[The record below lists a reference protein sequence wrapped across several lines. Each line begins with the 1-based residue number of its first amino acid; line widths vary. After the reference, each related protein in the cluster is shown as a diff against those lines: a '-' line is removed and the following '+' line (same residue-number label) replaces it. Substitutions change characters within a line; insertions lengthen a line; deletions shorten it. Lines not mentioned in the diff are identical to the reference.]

1 MQTPFFPAFRSR
13 LAPMRRR
20 VEQLRKQSL
29 CHLESVFLPFLP
41 PGLLSQADEGE
52 NSRERIYS
60 VWCTFFAFLYQVLNP
75 KTSCRE
81 VVMQVRAMAALAGSG
96 CVEQGTGG
104 FCQAR
109 QRLPLETL
117 QRARAAAA
125 SHAQRSAPCW
135 HGLHPRVIDGT
146 TINLPDTAENQAKYP
161 QSTSQKP
168 GCGFPIMKLVAVFS
182 LTTGVLLDYAKGNL
196 HQAEMRLLKSLLS
209 MFKPGDLVIGDK
221 GFCCYALMALLFKR
235 NVPTLMRLPKSRGP
249 DMRSGKRLGKEDRL
263 VVWRRPTAKPCWMP
277 WYLWRQTPKELTVRV
292 LRSTISCPGFRTTT
306 LALATTLL
314 DPQTYPAVEI
324 AQLYRQRWKIE
335 LWFRNIKSSMGMEE
349 LRTKTPKMVH
359 KELEM
364 YFIAYNFIRCMVWQ
378 AAAANHV
385 KADRISFKSTV
396 DSLRQFSIALGKARS
411 KRKRK
416 ELIIDLFEVIALN
429 EVPDRPGRREPRA
442 VKRRPKPFDRLT
454 KPRHV
459 FKETPHRSRYRKKQ
473 KPNHNQNYAKNRALI

>member
-1 MQTPFFPAFRSR
+1 MQTPLFPAFRAR
-13 LAPMRRR
+13 LAPMGRR

-29 CHLESVFLPFLP
+29 CHLESAFLPFLP
-41 PGLLSQADEGE
+41 PGLLSQADEGV
-52 NSRERIYS
+52 NSRDRIYS

-81 VVMQVRAMAALAGSG
+81 VVVQIRAMAALTGFG
-96 CVEQGTGG
+96 CVKAATGA

-109 QRLPLETL
+109 RRLPLETL

-125 SHAQRSAPCW
+125 SHAQKSAPSW
-135 HGLHPRVIDGT
+135 HGLDPKVIDGT
-146 TINLPDTAENQAKYP
+146 TIRLADTAENQAEYP

-196 HQAEMRLLKSLLS
+196 HKAEMRLLKSLLS
-209 MFKPGDLVIGDK
+209 IFKPGDLVIGDR
-221 GFCCYALMALLFKR
+221 GFCSYALMALLFKR

-249 DMRSGKRLGKEDRL
+249 DLRCGKRLGKGDRL
-263 VVWRRPTAKPCWMP
+263 ILWRRPTPKPCWMP
-277 WYLWRQTPKELTVRV
+277 GYLWRQIPVELTVRV
-292 LRSTISCPGFRTTT
+292 MRCTISCPGFRTTS

-314 DPQTYPAVEI
+314 DPEIYPAGEI

-349 LRTKTPKMVH
+349 LRTKTPEMVH

-364 YFIAYNFIRCMVWQ
+364 YFIAYNFIRCMMWQ
-378 AAAANHV
+378 AAGANHV
-385 KADRISFKSTV
+385 NADRISFKGTV
-396 DSLRQFSIALGKARS
+396 DSLRQFSIAMGTARS
-411 KRKRK
+411 KKKRK
-416 ELIIDLFEVIALN
+416 ELIIDLLQVIALN

-454 KPRHV
+454 KPRHL
-459 FKETPHRSRYRKKQ
+459 FKETPHRSRYRKNH
-473 KPNHNQNYAKNRALI
+473 KPNHN

>member
-13 LAPMRRR
+13 LGPMKCRI
-20 VEQLRKQSL
+20 EQLHKKSL

-41 PGLLSQADEGE
+41 PGLLAQADEGE

-75 KTSCRE
+75 KTPCRE
-81 VVMQVRAMAALAGSG
+81 VVMQVRAMAALRGAG
-96 CVEQGTGG
+96 CVKEGTGG
-104 FCQAR
+104 FCTAR
-109 QRLPLETL
+109 GRLPLETL

-125 SHAQRSAPCW
+125 SQAQRSAPCW
-135 HGLHPRVIDGT
+135 HGLHPKVIDGT
-146 TINLPDTAENQAKYP
+146 TVRLPDTPKNQAEYP

-196 HQAEMRLLKSLLS
+196 RQAEMRLLKSLLS
-209 MFKPGDLVIGDK
+209 IFKPGDLVIGDR
-221 GFCCYALMALLFKR
+221 GFCSYALMALLLKR
-235 NVPTLMRLPKSRGP
+235 NVPTLMRLPKSRGL
-249 DMRSGKRLGKEDRL
+249 DMRYGKPLGKEDRL
-263 VVWRRPTAKPCWMP
+263 VLWRRPTAKPCWMP

-292 LRSTISCPGFRTTT
+292 LRSTISCPGFRTMT
-306 LALATTLL
+306 LTLVTTLL
-314 DPQTYPAVEI
+314 DPKRYPAGEI

-349 LRTKTPKMVH
+349 LSTRKPEMVH

-364 YFIAYNFIRCMVWQ
+364 YFIAYNFIRCMMWQ
-378 AAAANHV
+378 AAVANHV
-385 KADRISFKSTV
+385 KADRISFKATL

-416 ELIIDLFEVIALN
+416 ELIIELFEAIALN

-454 KPRHV
+454 KPRHL
-459 FKETPHRSRYRKKQ
+459 FKETPHRSRYRKNQ
-473 KPNHNQNYAKNRALI
+473 KSKHSEKTSNYRALI